1 MSGMKVS
8 PGFEDPSARPDTKM
22 AARLLMAVTALVT
35 FAALIAVA
43 IWLWP
48 AVADLASRLWSALV
62 GFVGLSGPFGPT
74 A

>member
-1 MSGMKVS
+1 
-8 PGFEDPSARPDTKM
+8 M

-62 GFVGLSGPFGPT
+62 GFVGFVGLSGLFGPT